1 VLTFT
6 LPEYRM
12 HQEEMLHFQYLM
24 TVEDGLLHAAPDLA
38 THLVQLGLA
47 VAGGGVRDERNRRF
61 LGAFVLPAGLGAP
74 ATPAFADALERL
86 QREGTRPDPSLER
99 GAWLRPVIVAAAS
112 WSRTGPGRWLMN
124 DLRTDARDEHAVAT
138 ERSLQARRSAKE
150 ARIQD
155 KVRRRERRA
164 RRDAWMLRGKEAKSA
179 LRMMRF
185 RTATLAHRILA
196 LAGIGRDVPGG
207 DNRV

>member
-1 VLTFT
+1 
-6 LPEYRM
+6 
-12 HQEEMLHFQYLM
+12 
-24 TVEDGLLHAAPDLA
+24 
-38 THLVQLGLA
+38 
-47 VAGGGVRDERNRRF
+47 
-61 LGAFVLPAGLGAP
+61 
-74 ATPAFADALERL
+74 
-86 QREGTRPDPSLER
+86 
-99 GAWLRPVIVAAAS
+99 
-112 WSRTGPGRWLMN
+112 MN